1 MSLFVKPSDLQE
13 SPNAEDASPRKLA
26 LALSGGGPRGAMQV
40 GALRALMEEEIVPDF
55 LVGTSIGAINGAFL
69 SRYGY
74 SLETL
79 DRMIEV
85 WDSSA
90 RGDFAPGDFILA
102 MLRSLLPGI
111 KGNGYLDQARE
122 FYARHGIT
130 PDLRFRD
137 LAGPKLYIVA
147 ADIKSHQTVIFG
159 EDPDDLVLDSMLASA
174 AIPPWIPPLS
184 MGERLLVDGGAV
196 SDVPIEP
203 AIRQGA
209 TEIIALDLFNPPPP
223 NASVKGVTGLLDRVF
238 ATMENRHIELELEL
252 AALKGVTVHRWQLH
266 YDQHIPMWDL
276 SHTHNL
282 IHVGYEL
289 AKEYL
294 ADEMRAQQEAEAAAI
309 AASRPI
315 SLAQRWEAWLERLQ
329 EMMSQHGSRK

>member
-1 MSLFVKPSDLQE
+1 MPLFAKPSESQE
-13 SPNAEDASPRKLA
+13 SPTTEDAQPRKLA
-26 LALSGGGPRGAMQV
+26 LVLSGGGPRGALQV

-69 SRYGY
+69 ARYGY

-79 DRMIEV
+79 DKMIDD

-102 MLRSLLPGI
+102 MLRSMLLGI
-111 KGNGYLDQARE
+111 KSNSYLEQARA

-137 LAGPKLYIVA
+137 LTGPRLYIVA
-147 ADIKSHQTVIFG
+147 TDLKHYRPAIFG
-159 EDPDDLVLDSMLASA
+159 EDPDDPVLDSMLASA
-174 AIPPWIPPLS
+174 AIPPWIPPFS
-184 MGERLLVDGGAV
+184 IGERLLIDGGAV

-203 AIRQGA
+203 ALRHGA
-209 TEIIALDLFNPPPP
+209 TEIIALDLFNPPLDTT
-223 NASVKGVTGLLDRVF
+223 NMKGVTGVLNRVI

-252 AALKGVTVHRWQLH
+252 ARLKGVTVHRWKLK
-266 YDQHIPMWDL
+266 YEQHIPMWDL

-282 IHVGYEL
+282 IHVGYET
-289 AKEYL
+289 AKAYL
-294 ADEMRAQQEAEAAAI
+294 ADETKRLEEAEALA
-309 AASRPI
+309 AASRP
-315 SLAQRWEAWLERLQ
+315 SPLMRQWEAWLERAREL
-329 EMMSQHGSRK
+329 MPGRHRK

>member
-1 MSLFVKPSDLQE
+1 MPLFAKPSDPPE
-13 SPNAEDASPRKLA
+13 NATSEETPPRKLA
-26 LALSGGGPRGAMQV
+26 LALSGGGPRGALQV
-40 GALRALMEEEIVPDF
+40 GALRALMEEEIVPDL

-69 SRYGY
+69 ARYGY

-79 DRMIEV
+79 DRMIDV

-102 MLRSLLPGI
+102 MLRSLLPGF
-111 KGNGYLDQARE
+111 KGNGYLVQARE

-137 LAGPKLYIVA
+137 LIGPELYIVA
-147 ADIKSHQTVIFG
+147 ADLKYHRPVIFG

-184 MGERLLVDGGAV
+184 IGEHLLVDGGAV

-203 AIRQGA
+203 AIRHGA

-223 NASVKGVTGLLDRVF
+223 TASVKGITGLLDRVF

-252 AALKGVTVHRWQLH
+252 AALKGVTVHRWKLQ

-282 IHVGYEL
+282 IHVGYET
-289 AKEYL
+289 AKAYL
-294 ADEMRAQQEAEAAAI
+294 ADEMKQQKEAEAAAI
-309 AASRPI
+309 AAARPV
-315 SLAQRWEAWLERLQ
+315 SLAQRWETWMERVRDL
-329 EMMSQHGSRK
+329 MSQRPSRK